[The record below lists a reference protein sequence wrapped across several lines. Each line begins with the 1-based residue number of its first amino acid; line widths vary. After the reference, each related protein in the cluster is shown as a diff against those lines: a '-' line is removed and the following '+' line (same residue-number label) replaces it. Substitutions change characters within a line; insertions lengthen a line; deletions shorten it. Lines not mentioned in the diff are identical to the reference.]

1 MLAVTQRTCF
11 ILVNLHRVRTG
22 FSVIKAQ
29 TPPPPFAQL
38 FSLGQI
44 CRKENVVSSGQTQTG
59 NLFQPLLLVP
69 AHRGSSLLLFSSE
82 DKDMTYTAG
91 KLQCCKSCSLFW
103 QYGMFA
109 APQAADGWIGIN
121 SSCHADTFF
130 GDTFIYK
137 LEQAVTTGV
146 WPSNNPALMSGLKIK

>member
-22 FSVIKAQ
+22 FSVIKVQ
-29 TPPPPFAQL
+29 KTPPFAQL

-59 NLFQPLLLVP
+59 NLFQP

-82 DKDMTYTAG
+82 DKDMTYTSG

-130 GDTFIYK
+130 GDMFICK

-146 WPSNNPALMSGLKIK
+146 